1 MIQVV
6 MVVMMQVVMMMMMI
20 QVVVMVMMIQVVIM
34 MVMMVVLLV
43 MMQVVLMMIRQ
54 VIYHRTNYHSALSTL
69 TTVTIKQICHTVHVS
84 VFNGASFIHPPS
96 TLRP

>member
-20 QVVVMVMMIQVVIM
+20 QVVVMMIQVVIM